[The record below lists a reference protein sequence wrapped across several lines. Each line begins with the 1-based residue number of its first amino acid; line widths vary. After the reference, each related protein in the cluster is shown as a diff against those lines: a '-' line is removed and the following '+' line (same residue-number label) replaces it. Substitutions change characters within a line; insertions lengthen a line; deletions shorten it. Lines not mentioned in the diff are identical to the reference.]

1 MLAGALTASYLNLLK
16 SRAYEQWADKK
27 EKNLPEVVEGKDNVR
42 DGEAGTKIPGAL
54 QVVLCLQLQ
63 PELLCPA
70 ECSQPRGSLLERC
83 RRPWLPQ
90 A

>member
-27 EKNLPEVVEGKDNVR
+27 EKNLPEVVEGKNDVG
-42 DGEAGTKIPGAL
+42 DGEAGTKIPGSL

-63 PELLCPA
+63 PEFLCPA
-70 ECSQPRGSLLERC
+70 EC
-83 RRPWLPQ
+83 
-90 A
+90 